1 MARCHTIAGGTAP
14 CAGLKKCPYLFISGL
29 TLLGSEPKDNLT
41 VCSIDHMYGDF
52 LSSLHTP
59 SKLIHGLAGGAAEI
73 SAHAGWGGEME
84 LLGYLLYGLGF
95 DVCIIVTA

>member
-1 MARCHTIAGGTAP
+1 
-14 CAGLKKCPYLFISGL
+14 
-29 TLLGSEPKDNLT
+29 
-41 VCSIDHMYGDF
+41 MYDDF

-84 LLGYLLYGLGF
+84 LLGYLLYGLGCVNEQILHF
-95 DVCIIVTA
+95 